1 MVTSFHGDSEF
12 FTPLIGKKAAFLLG
26 ISVTRTLDIEGITQA
41 GIPGKINLTPT
52 IDAEFITDH
61 AVPSLGEVAV
71 TPGGVPTPALAVRGA
86 FDLSPC
92 TEVTT
97 LDLGLDVVPQI
108 VNGKVIDFAIESS
121 GRIDLDCDLPARE
134 IFRKGQKYGKSFAS
148 EGDYTILAESTP
160 AGTTTARATAEVLGY
175 QAKGL
180 FSSSFEHKPSN
191 IKEETVAKAIARTN
205 DSMDIFEKLGKVS
218 DNMLLFTAGFASTY
232 SIKGK
237 VVLGGGTQMSAALLI
252 LDALSKTKPELLT
265 EFVPENVSLLTTC
278 WVFEDESS
286 DIAGIFKQMSIP
298 VSGFY
303 TPFNFQSAKL
313 PPLKLYDQGEAK
325 EGVGMGAA
333 LGYARLNN
341 FSIEEIVEATEKFL
355 L

>member
-1 MVTSFHGDSEF
+1 MVTNFHGNSDF
-12 FTPLIGKKAAFLLG
+12 FTPLTGKRAAFLLG
-26 ISVTRTLDIEGITQA
+26 ASVTKTLHIDGITQA
-41 GIPGKINLTPT
+41 GIPGKIFLTPT
-52 IDAEFITDH
+52 IDAEFITDR
-61 AVPSLGEVAV
+61 AVPSLGEVAA

-86 FDLSPC
+86 FDLVPC
-92 TEVTT
+92 SEVTT
-97 LDLGLDVVPQI
+97 LNLGLDVKPQL
-108 VNGKVIDFAIESS
+108 VSGKLIDFDIDPS

-134 IFRKGQKYGKSFAS
+134 IFLKGQKYGETFVG
-148 EGDYTILAESTP
+148 EGAYTILAETTP

-175 QAKGL
+175 EAKGL

-191 IKEETVAKAIARTN
+191 IKEETVAKAIARTD
-205 DSMDIFEKLGKVS
+205 DSMDIFEKLSRVS

-232 SIKGK
+232 SKKGK

-252 LDALSKTKPELLT
+252 LDALSKTEPNLLNN
-265 EFVPENVSLLTTC
+265 FVPENVALLTTC
-278 WVFEDESS
+278 WVFQDESS

-303 TPFNFQSAKL
+303 TPFNFESAKL

-341 FSIEEIVEATEKFL
+341 FSIEEIVTSTEKYL
-355 L
+355 Q

>member
-1 MVTSFHGDSEF
+1 MVTNFHGNSEYF
-12 FTPLIGKKAAFLLG
+12 AALIGKSAAFLLG
-26 ISVTRTLDIEGITQA
+26 ASITNTLHIEGITQA
-41 GIPGKINLTPT
+41 GIPGKIYLTPT

-61 AVPSLGEVAV
+61 AVPSLGEIAA
-71 TPGGVPTPALAVRGA
+71 TPGGVPTPALAVRGS
-86 FDLSPC
+86 FDLIPP
-92 TEVTT
+92 TEITT
-97 LDLGLDVVPQI
+97 LNLGLDVTPQL
-108 VNGKVIDFAIESS
+108 VKGEVIDFGIKPS
-121 GRIDLDCDLPARE
+121 GRIDLDCDLPAEE
-134 IFRKGQKYGKSFAS
+134 IFLKGQKYGETFLCKA
-148 EGDYTILAESTP
+148 DYTILAETTP

-175 QAKGL
+175 EAKGL
-180 FSSSFEHKPSN
+180 FSSSFEHKPCN
-191 IKEETVAKAIARTN
+191 IKEETVAKAIARTD
-205 DSMDIFEKLGKVS
+205 DSMSIFEKLGRVS

-232 SIKGK
+232 SKKGK

-252 LDALSKTKPELLT
+252 LDALSKTRPELLAD
-265 EFVPENVSLLTTC
+265 FVPENVALLTTC
-278 WVFEDESS
+278 WVFEDKSS

-303 TPFNFQSAKL
+303 TPFSFQSAKL